1 MRTAR
6 VRFWLMNSVIQGV
19 RAACA
24 VFAVLVYKHRITEGV
39 CMASVM
45 DTVSLKESMQF

>member
-1 MRTAR
+1 
-6 VRFWLMNSVIQGV
+6 MNSVTQGV

-24 VFAVLVYKHRITEGV
+24 VLVNKHCITEGV